1 MNSNAFGQSPPTG
14 IRAPSGKAE
23 PGRRWRPATLPV
35 AALLAVIACAAPLP
49 AAAAGPQPTIKPPQ
63 ADIKVSNKRIQQLQE
78 GIIEQKLNI
87 LKSRKKER
95 SVLNELAEI
104 NNRLLEQRQ
113 RLARL
118 KQEYTVREQQLDAD
132 QQKLVQI
139 TVEHE
144 AFRPHLEKRLAA
156 YYQTGAVSL
165 LNVLFS
171 SQTLPDLLE
180 LQESF
185 RNLLQHDRDAII
197 NYRTTVSELEQARRV
212 HTQEREKLIR
222 IMEQVRR
229 EERNLADTRAA
240 QQELLKRIG
249 TQKAL
254 YQQAAAEIKKAATE
268 LADTLR
274 ELRIRATPVLAAAG
288 PGLKPDTGSARPQA
302 ARPEKRADDL
312 SFAGQKG
319 RLAPP
324 VAGILLPRSRR
335 NSSGKLVET
344 PGIDIQVPA
353 GTPVR
358 AIYNGRVITS
368 ARLKNYGNLLI
379 IDHGLQYYSVTSR
392 AARFYKK
399 EGQQVKKGEV
409 IGRTGKATAQ
419 PGHGLHFELRHGINH
434 VDPLEWL
441 DTTSL
446 AGPEPR

>member
-1 MNSNAFGQSPPTG
+1 MT
-14 IRAPSGKAE
+14 
-23 PGRRWRPATLPV
+23 
-35 AALLAVIACAAPLP
+35 ALLTVIVCASPLP
-49 AAAAGPQPTIKPPQ
+49 IEAAGPQLTIKPPR
-63 ADIKVSNKRIQQLQE
+63 AEIKVNNKRIQRLQE

-87 LKSRKKER
+87 LKSQKKER
-95 SVLNELAEI
+95 SVLNELAGI

-118 KQEYTVREQQLDAD
+118 KQEYTAREQQLDAD

-144 AFRPHLEKRLAA
+144 AFKPHLEKRLAA

-171 SQTLPDLLE
+171 SRTLPDLLD
-180 LQESF
+180 LRESF

-197 NYRTTVSELEQARRV
+197 NYRATVAELEQARRV
-212 HTQEREKLIR
+212 HTQEREKLIE

-249 TQKAL
+249 TEKAL

-288 PGLKPDTGSARPQA
+288 PGPKPDTESALSSPVRPLA
-302 ARPEKRADDL
+302 ARPAATADDP
-312 SFAGQKG
+312 SFAGHKG

-335 NSSGKLVET
+335 NNSGKLVET

-379 IDHGLQYYSVTSR
+379 IDHGHQYYSVTSR

-399 EGQQVKKGEV
+399 EGQQVKKGEIV
-409 IGRTGKATAQ
+409 GRTGEATAQ

-441 DTTSL
+441 DTASL
-446 AGPEPR
+446 ADPAPH